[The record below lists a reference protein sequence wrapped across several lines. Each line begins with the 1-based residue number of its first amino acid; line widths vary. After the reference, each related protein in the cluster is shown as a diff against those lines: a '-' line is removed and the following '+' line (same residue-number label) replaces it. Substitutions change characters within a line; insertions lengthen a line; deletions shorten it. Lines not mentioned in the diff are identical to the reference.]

1 MINFLSVVSQ
11 LNLKQTIRNNMAI
24 ALHIFLILISF
35 AIAFLGVIVLFT
47 VDAFT
52 GGILATGG
60 IVLTIK
66 SMEV

>member
-1 MINFLSVVSQ
+1 MD
-11 LNLKQTIRNNMAI
+11 I

-35 AIAFLGVIVLFT
+35 SIAFLGVVVLFT

-60 IVLTIK
+60 IVLSLK